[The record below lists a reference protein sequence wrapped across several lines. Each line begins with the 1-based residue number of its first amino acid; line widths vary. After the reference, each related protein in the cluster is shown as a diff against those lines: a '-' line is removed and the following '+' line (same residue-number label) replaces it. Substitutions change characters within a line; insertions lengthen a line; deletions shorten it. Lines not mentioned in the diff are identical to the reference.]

1 MSPITTPPRAFW
13 HTRPHKHMS
22 TRARAQVAPK
32 ISRGKMKGQK
42 EKKGEGAHPGG
53 RADAGPLSGRA
64 RVDPHHQ
71 HTLWDLA
78 APRRDSLRNLRH
90 DAVFGDLD
98 AERGALN
105 LRQSQRDVI
114 VVSWSPAHTSSS

>member
-1 MSPITTPPRAFW
+1 MRKL
-13 HTRPHKHMS
+13 HR
-22 TRARAQVAPK
+22 RYY
-32 ISRGKMKGQK
+32 ISRQN
-42 EKKGEGAHPGG
+42 EGAKEGTDPGG
-53 RADAGPLSGRA
+53 RADAGPLSRRA

-78 APRRDSLRNLRH
+78 APCGDALRNLGH

-105 LRQSQRDVI
+105 LRRKRHRDQLELEL
-114 VVSWSPAHTSSS
+114 VVVMLLRGRRAASGWGDDDQQ

>member
-1 MSPITTPPRAFW
+1 
-13 HTRPHKHMS
+13 
-22 TRARAQVAPK
+22 
-32 ISRGKMKGQK
+32 MKGQR
-42 EKKGEGAHPGG
+42 EKKGEGTDPGS

-78 APRRDSLRNLRH
+78 TPRGDPLRNLGH

-105 LRQSQRDVI
+105 LRKRHRGQLV
-114 VVSWSPAHTSSS
+114 ASSHQL

>member
-1 MSPITTPPRAFW
+1 
-13 HTRPHKHMS
+13 
-22 TRARAQVAPK
+22 
-32 ISRGKMKGQK
+32 MKGQQ
-42 EKKGEGAHPGG
+42 EKKGADPGG
-53 RADAGPLSGRA
+53 RADAGPLSRRA

-78 APRRDSLRNLRH
+78 APRGDPLRNLGH

-105 LRQSQRDVI
+105 LHSRRKRHRDQLDFELEL
-114 VVSWSPAHTSSS
+114 VVVMLLRGRRAASGWGDDDQQ

>member
-1 MSPITTPPRAFW
+1 
-13 HTRPHKHMS
+13 
-22 TRARAQVAPK
+22 
-32 ISRGKMKGQK
+32 MKGQK
-42 EKKGEGAHPGG
+42 EGADPGG

-71 HTLWDLA
+71 HTLWDPA
-78 APRRDSLRNLRH
+78 APRRDPLRNLGH

-105 LRQSQRDVI
+105 LRRKRHRDQLELELV
-114 VVSWSPAHTSSS
+114 VVSRLRGRRAAIRVGERGQGQRSRGRGG